1 MEQRKRIQIEYT
13 LKERYQIP
21 RAELDGN
28 LHQCFVTNDTH
39 YLLTDQGRVYLGQPS
54 NGRLAVEPLK
64 IAELKNVTIKCIA
77 SNDQGEIYFLDKENL
92 VYCLKN
98 GTVAKSGYVVNSDA
112 ISNFYVVKM
121 ETNPKDATGSSQKRY
136 LFFFVAERPSY
147 CWYEELDLFDLPEND
162 SPIPANKYFFRRNL
176 FGLLGNDILV
186 HSSHREHF
194 VMFLTRN
201 YSRSRTCAVIVDVIT
216 EKVTHC
222 VSIPEFDVLKG
233 KLICGDSFIFL
244 TKHNELLCMY
254 HLNEMINDFLKKNEN
269 ILDQETAGK
278 WKSWREDK
286 GFSTASGVKEAYRYA
301 KGLKLFIEMNN
312 LTKRYMPLL
321 RGIDFVL
328 AGNQSYGYN
337 CKNMLELH
345 PDFRDTKACDI
356 YYFDDFLYVIAMN
369 GFVYKL
375 SISFE
380 DFSS

>member
-1 MEQRKRIQIEYT
+1 MEQKKRIQIEYT

-21 RAELDGN
+21 RAELNGS
-28 LHQCFVTNDTH
+28 LHQCFVANDTH
-39 YLLTDQGRVYLGQPS
+39 YLLTDQGSVYLGRQS
-54 NGRLAVEPLK
+54 NGQLAVKPLK
-64 IAELKNVTIKCIA
+64 ISELKNVVIKRIA

-98 GTVAKSGYVVNSDA
+98 GAVAKSGYVVNSDG
-112 ISNFYVVKM
+112 ISDFCVVKM
-121 ETNPKDATGSSQKRY
+121 GTNPKDATGSSQKKY

-147 CWYEELDLFDLPEND
+147 CWCEELDLFDLPENN
-162 SPIPANKYFFRRNL
+162 SPIPANKDFFRRNL
-176 FGLLGNDILV
+176 FGLLGNDTLV

-194 VMFLTRN
+194 VMFLTCN

-222 VSIPEFDVLKG
+222 ISIPEFDVLKG

-269 ILDQETAGK
+269 ILDQETDGK
-278 WKSWREDK
+278 WKAWQEDQ
-286 GFSTASGVKEAYRYA
+286 GFSSASGLKEAYRYA

-356 YYFDDFLYVIAMN
+356 YYFDDFLYVIALN